1 MEADPSP
8 PREAR
13 THPDGDAARATRSLE
28 LLARAGLDLA
38 ASLDVEVTLRT
49 VTRLLVPELADE
61 ARVYLR
67 DDGGATRLAA
77 SAGVPDER
85 EPRSGERSVVTVPL
99 AVAGRTFGAIA
110 LAAGEGR
117 RPYDALDRKLADDLA
132 RRAALA
138 LDNARLFEAAQRER
152 RSAEEASRARDE
164 FLATVSHELRTPI
177 SAVLGWVQLLR
188 GGAVPAD
195 QQARAIET
203 IERNTRAQVHLIE
216 DILDFSRIVAGRLRL
231 AAAPVDLVGV
241 VEAAIDT
248 VRPAAEARGVR
259 VLASLDPDA
268 GALRGDASRLQQVA
282 WNLLSNAVKFTPRGG
297 RVFVR
302 LTREGAHVEL
312 AVADTG
318 QGIDPRFL
326 PRVFDRF
333 AQQETSAAR
342 RQGGLGLGLAI
353 ARHLVEL
360 HGGTVRAESDGEGH
374 GATFVVRLPMA
385 PPAPVPTPP
394 TALPA
399 ARPSLPG
406 APGLRARRVL
416 VVDDEP
422 DARELIRAILESGGA
437 SVDTAA
443 SAEEAF
449 AALRASPPD
458 VLVSDVGMPR
468 EDGYSLIKRV
478 RALSIEQ
485 GGRTPAVALTAYARA
500 EDRARALAAG
510 FDHHVTK
517 PVEPQELLLVVAD
530 LAPGP
535 ARP

>member
-1 MEADPSP
+1 
-8 PREAR
+8 
-13 THPDGDAARATRSLE
+13 
-28 LLARAGLDLA
+28 
-38 ASLDVEVTLRT
+38 
-49 VTRLLVPELADE
+49 
-61 ARVYLR
+61 
-67 DDGGATRLAA
+67 
-77 SAGVPDER
+77 
-85 EPRSGERSVVTVPL
+85 
-99 AVAGRTFGAIA
+99 
-110 LAAGEGR
+110 
-117 RPYDALDRKLADDLA
+117 
-132 RRAALA
+132 
-138 LDNARLFEAAQRER
+138 
-152 RSAEEASRARDE
+152 
-164 FLATVSHELRTPI
+164 
-177 SAVLGWVQLLR
+177 
-188 GGAVPAD
+188 VPAD
-195 QQARAIET
+195 QQPRAIET

-231 AAAPVDLVGV
+231 ATAPVDLVGV

-259 VLASLDPDA
+259 VLASLD
-268 GALRGDASRLQQVA
+268 RGDAARLQPVA

-297 RVFVR
+297 RVLVR
-302 LTREGAHVEL
+302 LAREGSHVEL
-312 AVADTG
+312 AVTDTG

-360 HGGTVRAESDGEGH
+360 HGGTIRAESDGEGR
-374 GATFVVRLPMA
+374 GATFVVRLPLA
-385 PPAPVPTPP
+385 PPAPAATPP

-437 SVDTAA
+437 SVATAA

-449 AALRASPPD
+449 ESLRASPPD